1 MKIDLSSSR
10 SECRSDPNPL
20 QEWVDVFE
28 FQITWLAK
36 SRRPILK
43 TFFGFLCSSIFP
55 NSKDTR
61 GPQMMDSFRSDLEI
75 CATHPQ
81 GGAQKK
87 RLFFFYHTLLG
98 SSIHVQNL
106 LTRLIQ
112 IFEKSLKIKVFPYHF
127 IKWVT
132 QLQGVVILNVIKLE
146 NLLKIKNRRH

>member
-1 MKIDLSSSR
+1 M

-20 QEWVDVFE
+20 QEWVDVFWISNHLTG
-28 FQITWLAK
+28 QITSAHPK
-36 SRRPILK
+36 N
-43 TFFGFLCSSIFP
+43 FFGFLCSSIFP

-87 RLFFFYHTLLG
+87 RLFFFFYHTLLG

-146 NLLKIKNRRH
+146 NLLKIKNRRHYYQIVL